1 MRNKQIAAWIIDTL
15 REAAWAPLG
24 VFLFYLLAR
33 SLQLFQ
39 VFPPLDIPTHF
50 LGGVVITYFYRVAI
64 WNSQRLV
71 GEIPFPIQMILAFT
85 CTGTTTIFWE
95 FYEYIFDFLFDTQMV
110 RGVTDTT
117 VDFFVGLLGALVL
130 SVFYRRRSRM
140 QDTPHS
146 PDIYL

>member
-1 MRNKQIAAWIIDTL
+1 MRNKQVAAWIADTL
-15 REAAWAPLG
+15 REAAWAPLV
-24 VFLFYLLAR
+24 VFIFYLIAR

-50 LGGVVITYFYRVAI
+50 MGGVVMTYFYRVGIRNA
-64 WNSQRLV
+64 QRLV
-71 GEIPFPIQMILAFT
+71 GEIPFPIQVILAFT

-95 FYEYIFDFLFDTQMV
+95 FYEYIFDFFFDTQMV

-130 SVFYRRRSRM
+130 SVFYRRR
-140 QDTPHS
+140 
-146 PDIYL
+146 